1 MGARTLLYRLLI
13 ISPVALITWIV
24 GTGRVLSDNFEF
36 VGCTEQ
42 QQKDIAAYRNVVVMT
57 TPLKLRSYRR
67 NPAQIRSIAAE
78 WVKQHEAGKL
88 KPLTPAFL
96 GDSIQDGV
104 KSEIRLCESS
114 LYIQLRLLSEREI
127 RAGNT
132 DQALKDIYACLGVS
146 QVLRGSD
153 ALAESAC
160 CQQQRSTLEDL
171 TPMLRFLKPKQLEEA
186 RKRLMALRD
195 HAPDM
200 SKLIH
205 QTSVFMIQNEPR
217 LSPVDQWGTV
227 LAQAQ
232 IKKAMQPSEIVNYI
246 ETRTIAKSDLPRPF
260 AELYVGLRSR
270 QMIDRCFTE
279 VTDQISVLLNPKKGL
294 S

>member
-24 GTGRVLSDNFEF
+24 GTGRVLGDNFEF

-42 QQKDIAAYRNVVVMT
+42 QQKDISAYRNVVVMT

-67 NPAQIRSIAAE
+67 NPAQIRSLAAE
-78 WVKQHEAGKL
+78 WVKEYKSGKL
-88 KPLTPAFL
+88 RPLTPAFL

-104 KSEIRLCESS
+104 KSEIRLCQSS
-114 LYIQLRLLSEREI
+114 LYIQMRLLSEREI
-127 RAGNT
+127 RAGNL
-132 DQALKDIYACLGVS
+132 DQALNDIYACLSVS

-171 TPMLRFLKPKQLEEA
+171 KPLLPSLNPKQLEET
-186 RKRLMALRD
+186 RKRLVALRD
-195 HAPDM
+195 EAPDM
-200 SKLIH
+200 GKLIH
-205 QTSVFMIQNEPR
+205 QTSVFMIQGQPK

-232 IKKAMQPSEIVNYI
+232 IKKAMLPSQIVSYI
-246 ETRTIAKSDLPRPF
+246 ESRSIDKSQLPRPF

-270 QMIDRCFTE
+270 QMIDRWFTDMA
-279 VTDQISVLLNPKKGL
+279 DQISVLLNPKKGL